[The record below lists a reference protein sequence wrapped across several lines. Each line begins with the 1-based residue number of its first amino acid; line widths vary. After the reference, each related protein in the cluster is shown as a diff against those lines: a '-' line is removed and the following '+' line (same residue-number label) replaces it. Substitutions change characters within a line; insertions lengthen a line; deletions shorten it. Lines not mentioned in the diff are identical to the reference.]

1 MERLRAWATGHPVD
15 LAVFRITVS
24 AVVLLS
30 LDVWDAP
37 KWAGAVGLAP
47 VGWRTVASVL
57 PASTASAFVALGL
70 VVVFTSLTLI
80 GAWTRVSSVIAAVSL
95 VWLLGVPQQSGLVLH
110 THHLAWFLA
119 LVASGPSGDVVSFDA
134 WRARRRGA
142 PIPGPSLAHGLP
154 VRAAWLSIGLIFFFP
169 GLWKLVGGAPWLEGL
184 PTLIAWKRFQLGLP
198 RLELP
203 PMLIRAG
210 GVGAIV
216 FELSVGALL
225 VFRRTR
231 IVGVVAA
238 LAFHAGVQW
247 VMGIAFSSLWSCYLV
262 FVPWSRWFGNAPSAV
277 SSAPSPRPAIIL
289 ASLLL
294 GAQVTTGVLGLESA
308 WPVACYPTFR
318 TRAPEQMRWVE
329 LETSEGIVVSVDRL
343 RQGPNQRWW
352 GLSEQAAWDPS
363 RERLQGLFA
372 MLIGRPPREGETIRW
387 TRVTVDLRSGA
398 TSRDPL

>member
-1 MERLRAWATGHPVD
+1 MERLRAWATGQPVD
-15 LAVFRITVS
+15 LAVFRVTVS

-37 KWAGAVGLAP
+37 KWAGAMGPAP
-47 VGWRTVASVL
+47 LGWQTVAALL
-57 PASTASAFVALGL
+57 PTSTATAFVALGL

-80 GAWTRVSSVIAAVSL
+80 GAWTRFSSVVAAVSL

-134 WRARRRGA
+134 WRARRRGS
-142 PIPGPSLAHGLP
+142 PVPGPSLAHGIP

-169 GLWKLVGGAPWLEGL
+169 GLWKLLGGASWLDGL

-203 PMLIRAG
+203 PFLIRAG
-210 GVGAIV
+210 GVGSIA

-231 IVGVVAA
+231 ALGVIAA
-238 LAFHAGVQW
+238 FAFHAGVQW

-262 FVPWSRWFGNAPSAV
+262 FVPWSRWFGGAPGAV
-277 SSAPSPRPAIIL
+277 SSPPSPRAGFIV

-294 GAQVTTGVLGLESA
+294 GAQVMTGALGLESA

-318 TRAPEQMRWVE
+318 TRAPEQVRWVE
-329 LETSEGIVVSVDRL
+329 LETSDGLVVSVDQL

-352 GLSEQAAWDPS
+352 GLSERAAWDPS
-363 RERLQGLFA
+363 RERLDGLFA
-372 MLIGRPPREGETIRW
+372 TLAGRPPREAETIRW

-398 TSRDPL
+398 TTREPL

>member
-1 MERLRAWATGHPVD
+1 MERVRAWATGQPVD

-24 AVVLLS
+24 AVILLS

-47 VGWRTVASVL
+47 VGWRTVASLL
-57 PASTASAFVALGL
+57 PASTATAFIALGF

-80 GAWTRVSSVIAAVSL
+80 GAWTRVSSVVAAVSL
-95 VWLLGVPQQSGLVLH
+95 VWLLGVPQQSGVVLH

-119 LVASGPSGDVVSFDA
+119 LVASGPSGEVVSFDA

-142 PIPGPSLAHGLP
+142 PVPGPSLAHGLP

-169 GLWKLVGGAPWLEGL
+169 GLWKLLGGASWLEGL

-198 RLELP
+198 RLEVP
-203 PMLIRAG
+203 PLLHRVGGAG
-210 GVGAIV
+210 SIA

-231 IVGVVAA
+231 MLGVIAA
-238 LAFHAGVQW
+238 FAFHAGVQF

-262 FVPWSRWFGNAPSAV
+262 FVPWSRWFASAPNAV
-277 SSAPSPRPAIIL
+277 SPAPSPRPALML
-289 ASLLL
+289 ASVVL
-294 GAQVTTGVLGLESA
+294 GAQVLTGALGLESA

-318 TRAPEQMRWVE
+318 TRAPAQMRWVE
-329 LETSEGIVVSVDRL
+329 LETSDGMVVSVDRL

-363 RERLQGLFA
+363 RERLEALFA
-372 MLIGRPPREGETIRW
+372 MLLGRPPRAGELIRW
-387 TRVTVDLRSGA
+387 TRVTADLQSGA
-398 TSRDPL
+398 TTREPL